1 MPTKYNIKGGPH
13 QEDTGYSN
21 PDIVEDLVI
30 PPCTIEDV
38 DRGLFELFNEEL
50 PLFYKRQGNIKR
62 VPVIFATG
70 ERFALLARNKPLR
83 DKNNALILPLISI
96 VRSGIEQESAKG
108 NTLAQGG
115 PITVKVRLSEKDARY
130 QRLMNRWG
138 FKNDDSVA
146 IEADSVVES
155 GGIGGGTEPGRLA
168 TRRAPPKITVSARR
182 GTLLPPNFSKNIIEF
197 LEIPP
202 VKQYTANYE
211 VTFWTQ
217 YTQEMNSLLTVMMNG
232 YVENRMRTFVIKTKE
247 GYRFTA
253 FVDSALSP
261 QNNFDDFTDS
271 ERLVKYTCS
280 ISVTAYVVA
289 PNEIGLPSPVR
300 RQISA
305 PDMSFDTSS
314 GIGGLLASS
323 PPGAP
328 IPSGDPMA
336 FILAD
341 AMNADDPL
349 PGGGIGAS
357 GADAAMNM
365 VTQLSIGFPGLESV
379 TIGGTNSVNV
389 GTTGKQGGSTTIIT
403 TRDPFTGKLVKT
415 KYAVKTANPRK
426 GETVFKQS
434 NQPGGA
440 IQTDLELNLED

>member
-13 QEDTGYSN
+13 QQDTGYSN
-21 PDIVEDLVI
+21 PDIVDDLVI

-50 PLFYKRQGNIKR
+50 PLFYKRHGNVKR

-96 VRSGIEQESAKG
+96 VRTGIDQEGAKG

-115 PITVKVRLSEKDARY
+115 PSIVKVRLSEKDARY
-130 QRLMNRWG
+130 QRLMNRFG
-138 FKNDDSVA
+138 FKNDDA
-146 IEADSVVES
+146 IAVDANSTVKS
-155 GGIGGGTEPGRLA
+155 SGIGGGTAPDRLA
-168 TRRAPPKITVSARR
+168 TRRAPPNITVSARR

-202 VKQYTANYE
+202 IKQYTASYE

-232 YVENRMRTFVIKTKE
+232 YVENRRRTYVIKTRE

-253 FVDSALSP
+253 FVDAALSP

-289 PNEIGLPSPVR
+289 PNEEGLPAPVR

-305 PDMSFDTSS
+305 PDMSFDSS
-314 GIGGLLASS
+314 TGIGGLLASS

-336 FILAD
+336 YILSD
-341 AMNADDPL
+341 AMTESDPM
-349 PGGGIGAS
+349 PGGGIGS
-357 GADAAMNM
+357 NGADVALNM
-365 VTQLSIGFPGLESV
+365 ATQLAVGFPGLESV
-379 TIGGTNSVNV
+379 TIGGTNSANV

-403 TRDPFTGKLVKT
+403 TRDPFTGKPVRT
-415 KYAVKTANPRK
+415 TYAVKTANPNK
-426 GETVFKQS
+426 GETVFGQS

-440 IQTDLELNLED
+440 FIEGLELNLED

>member
-1 MPTKYNIKGGPH
+1 MPTKYNIPKGPH
-13 QEDTGYSN
+13 IEDTGYSN
-21 PDIVEDLVI
+21 PDIIDDLNI

-38 DRGLFELFNEEL
+38 DRGIFELFNEEL
-50 PLFYKRQGNIKR
+50 PLFYKRHGNIKR
-62 VPVIFATG
+62 VPIIFATG

-83 DKNNALILPLISI
+83 DKNNALILPLVSI
-96 VRSGIEQESAKG
+96 VRTGIDQDSAKG

-115 PITVKVRLSEKDARY
+115 PITIKVRLSKKDARY
-130 QRLMNRWG
+130 QRLMNRFN
-138 FKNDDSVA
+138 FKHDDSVA
-146 IEADSVVES
+146 IKANDKTTAGS
-155 GGIGGGTEPGRLA
+155 GGGTTPGRIA

-202 VKQYTANYE
+202 IKQYTANYE

-232 YVENRMRTFVIKTKE
+232 YVENRMRTYVIKTKT

-280 ISVTAYVVA
+280 ISVCAYVVA
-289 PNEIGLPSPVR
+289 PQEIGVPQPIR

-305 PDMSFDTSS
+305 PDMSFDASS
-314 GIGGLLASS
+314 IIGGLVASS

-328 IPSGDPMA
+328 IPSGDPMSY
-336 FILAD
+336 ILQD
-341 AMNADDPL
+341 AMTMSDPL
-349 PGGGIGAS
+349 PGGGIGAD
-357 GADAAMNM
+357 GAQTALRMAD
-365 VTQLSIGFPGLESV
+365 QLSIGFPGVESV
-379 TIGGTNSVNV
+379 SIGGTSSTNV
-389 GTTGKQGGSTTIIT
+389 GPGGKQGGRTTIIT
-403 TRDPFTGKLVKT
+403 TRDPFTGKLVRT
-415 KYAVKTANPRK
+415 EYAVNAANPRK
-426 GETVFKQS
+426 GETVFKES
-434 NQPGGA
+434 NRPGGTL
-440 IQTDLELNLED
+440 QTDLELNLED